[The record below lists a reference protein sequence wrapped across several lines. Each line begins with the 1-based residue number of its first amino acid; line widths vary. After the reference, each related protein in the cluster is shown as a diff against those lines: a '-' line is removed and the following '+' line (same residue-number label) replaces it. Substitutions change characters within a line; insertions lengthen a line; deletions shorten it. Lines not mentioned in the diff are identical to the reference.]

1 MSDPRGGQPATPPW
15 PGRRRWLLVAPAAAL
30 AIGLALG
37 FVLGSN
43 RASGEPAGA
52 TTTRPPATQPAP
64 APATSVVVR
73 PAASSACLEAATR
86 ADRLIHLFVSDRRS
100 EAARLLVAYTIASRQ
115 CRRDAAP

>member
-1 MSDPRGGQPATPPW
+1 MSDPGGGQPATPPW
-15 PGRRRWLLVAPAAAL
+15 PGRRRLLLVAPAVAL

-64 APATSVVVR
+64 APVTSVVVR
-73 PAASSACLEAATR
+73 PTASSACLETATK
-86 ADRLIHLFVSDRRS
+86 ADQLIELLIRNRRS
-100 EAARLLVAYTIASRQ
+100 AAAEVLMAYTVASRQ